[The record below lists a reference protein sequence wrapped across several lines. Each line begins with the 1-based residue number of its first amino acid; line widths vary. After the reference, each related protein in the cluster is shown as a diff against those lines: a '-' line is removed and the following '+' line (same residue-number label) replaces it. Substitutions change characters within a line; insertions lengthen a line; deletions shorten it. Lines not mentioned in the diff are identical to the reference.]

1 MKQKSRKTAS
11 SFTLIVSFICLAI
24 VGLSLVPLLPVKLSP
39 SHELPALTVSFSM
52 PGNSARVIEAEVTS
66 RLEGALSRIEG
77 VRKIR
82 STSDNGYGSLR
93 IEIDKH
99 SEVDIVR
106 FEVSTV
112 IRQVWSQLPEGVS
125 YL

>member
-77 VRKIR
+77 VRKSVPLPIM
-82 STSDNGYGSLR
+82 DMAACALR
-93 IEIDKH
+93 
-99 SEVDIVR
+99 
-106 FEVSTV
+106 
-112 IRQVWSQLPEGVS
+112 
-125 YL
+125 